1 MSTATPTAAE
11 IETWIVEKA
20 LIYTDIDESAI
31 NPDVSLVELGLD
43 SAFALTLAGDIED
56 TYGIEVDPTF
66 AWDYPTLRS
75 LSEGVAGAIAD
86 AKA

>member
-1 MSTATPTAAE
+1 MTTLTPTADE
-11 IETWIVEKA
+11 IQSWIVEKA
-20 LIYTDIDESAI
+20 LVYTDIDESDI
-31 NPDVSLVELGLD
+31 GPDVSLVELGLD

-75 LSEGVAGAIAD
+75 LSEGVAGAIAE
-86 AKA
+86 AKP